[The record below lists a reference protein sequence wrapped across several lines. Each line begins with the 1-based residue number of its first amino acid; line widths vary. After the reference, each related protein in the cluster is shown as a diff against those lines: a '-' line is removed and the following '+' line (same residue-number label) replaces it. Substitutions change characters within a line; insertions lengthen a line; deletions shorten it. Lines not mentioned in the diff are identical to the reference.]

1 MPSNYIQSIADKH
14 KISEKKL
21 EDYWEQAKAI
31 ASKDGQKKDDQF
43 FGLVTNIFKGLVEK
57 NEKITLE
64 ENATTMSGD
73 IAQPDRMLF
82 GKPVFRVSSDLWYK
96 IGCTNRKKGGWYSSF
111 YSDPKIGS
119 WCKENKGKPFVV
131 EDEDTGWLI
140 DVERDK
146 YKKQEKEVDMESCRR
161 K

>member
-1 MPSNYIQSIADKH
+1 MASNYIQSISDKH
-14 KISEKKL
+14 GISIKKL
-21 EDYWEQAKAI
+21 EDYWEQAKAV
-31 ASKDGQKKDDQF
+31 AAKDGKKSSEEF
-43 FGLVTNIFKGLVEK
+43 FGTVTNIFKGIVEK
-57 NEKITLE
+57 NEEITLE
-64 ENATTMSGD
+64 EDATTTSGD

-82 GKPVFRVSSDLWYK
+82 GKPVFKVSNDLWYK
-96 IGCTNRKKGGWYSSF
+96 IGCTNRNKGGWYSTF

-131 EDEDTGWLI
+131 ENEESGWLI

-146 YKKQEKEVDMESCRR
+146 YKKQEKEVDMESCR